1 MYSTIDTYKNIIRPL
16 TFSSCFMGWRFKTQ
30 REFADSGL
38 PLPPAT
44 WMRLQTTLL
53 HSRQRLRK
61 EDNTENLSSSI
72 VNFLN
77 KITKGSKQFRR
88 IMYCSKFS
96 PNRIDNLR
104 TVIQYAN
111 LTGTLIPV
119 NSILGKC
126 LGSWNKS
133 FLGNDLPNFLFLLRN
148 NSLPLNNRVN
158 AFDND
163 VSPLFTFC
171 RIIDRDKRARDSFV
185 HFFYNCPVTNNLL
198 FQWTRALVPPPWT

>member
-53 HSRQRLRK
+53 HSRQTLK
-61 EDNTENLSSSI
+61 KNDDTENLSSNI
-72 VNFLN
+72 VNFFN

-88 IMYCSKFS
+88 IIYSSKIL
-96 PNRIDNLR
+96 PTRIETLR
-104 TVIQYAN
+104 TVTQFAY
-111 LTGTLIPV
+111 LTGTPTLE
-119 NSILGKC
+119 NHTLGKV

-133 FLGNDLPNFLFLLRN
+133 FLGNDLRNFLFLLRN
-148 NSLPLNNRVN
+148 NFLGVK
-158 AFDND
+158 FFVKFFE
-163 VSPLFTFC
+163 VSEVPIFADFVVTS
-171 RIIDRDKRARDSFV
+171 IV
-185 HFFYNCPVTNNLL
+185 HFSNFSVNENRNRKPK
-198 FQWTRALVPPPWT
+198 